1 MTWSGRATDSRFA
14 LCSARMTPFQQRLN
28 QILSFGLTQ
37 ILLAVVKNPA
47 TQASVAGYAGLAIGL
62 VSLVEA
68 FLPSHP
74 MIANP
79 ATIAN
84 AAVPPAA

>member
-1 MTWSGRATDSRFA
+1 
-14 LCSARMTPFQQRLN
+14 MTPFQQRLK
-28 QILSFGLTQ
+28 QILSFGLTEV
-37 ILLAVVKNPA
+37 LPVVVKSPA

-79 ATIAN
+79 TV
-84 AAVPPAA
+84 VPTVVPAAE